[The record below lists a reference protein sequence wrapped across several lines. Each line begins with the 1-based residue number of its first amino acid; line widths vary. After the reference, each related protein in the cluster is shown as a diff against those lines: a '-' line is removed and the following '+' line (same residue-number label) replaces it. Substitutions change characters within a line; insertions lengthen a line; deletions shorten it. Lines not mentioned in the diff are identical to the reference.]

1 MQCQHCGKSI
11 KDGSIFCPSCG
22 IKIEK
27 ESVVID
33 KTEEKTIIE
42 SEKQTEGFDSNYSDN
57 PVVAP
62 IDSEASVSD
71 TIENKNNKNKHKK
84 PKNTK
89 KRKVLLFLGL
99 SLTALCAIAAG
110 VLFLIQKINTT
121 PVGTSGLNN
130 IEIGQEYDDAV
141 SFFENGNYE
150 KAIDLLNTIPKEY
163 IWYSKI
169 QTTKQE
175 IVEAYINNICTK
187 INSCLE
193 SEKHDEALLIINE
206 ASDTIISFDVYDQ
219 KYYNDIITQYLDNVY
234 SEVDSL
240 IKSERFV
247 DAIECLESISLTIKD
262 SSSYDEKRESVIT
275 TFKQDCLSKAE
286 SYVKQGKYDEAI
298 SALQSFADFVKNDKE
313 VTGKINEITNTR
325 TNVEKE
331 QILNEIEKYESDGD
345 YEGGIKYINN
355 QIGLYKT
362 DSDISKK
369 LNNLKDKY
377 RSKILADA
385 EEAFNSSGYLSAI
398 DVLNASQGI
407 LPNDATITQKIN
419 EYKTYAPVSIKTFKV
434 TASNGYSFS
443 GSASDPR
450 GEVAVDVIEL
460 EYYIE
465 FYLAG
470 GYSQFTAKIDP
481 TQYFNTSSYQG
492 VQLRILA
499 DDVEVYKSPTITY
512 KTDNLDVSVNI
523 KNADYLAFKLTYVG
537 GSNYSEYWSADP
549 ILIYDAFVTK

>member
-1 MQCQHCGKSI
+1 M
-11 KDGSIFCPSCG
+11 
-22 IKIEK
+22 
-27 ESVVID
+27 
-33 KTEEKTIIE
+33 
-42 SEKQTEGFDSNYSDN
+42 
-57 PVVAP
+57 
-62 IDSEASVSD
+62 
-71 TIENKNNKNKHKK
+71 
-84 PKNTK
+84 
-89 KRKVLLFLGL
+89 
-99 SLTALCAIAAG
+99 
-110 VLFLIQKINTT
+110 
-121 PVGTSGLNN
+121 NN
-130 IEIGQEYDDAV
+130 IEIKQQLDAAV
-141 SFFENGNYE
+141 SYYEDGNHE
-150 KAIDLLNTIPKEY
+150 KALELLDNIPSEY
-163 IWYSKI
+163 ILYSRV
-169 QTTKQE
+169 QSTKKK
-175 IVEAYINNICTK
+175 VLADYINEIC
-187 INSCLE
+187 ISIDACLE
-193 SEKHDEALLIINE
+193 SEKFDEASLIINE
-206 ASDTIISFDVYDQ
+206 TTDTICSFNLSDQ
-219 KYYNDIITQYLDNVY
+219 DYYNDIITQYLNTVFA
-234 SEVDSL
+234 EVDGL
-240 IKSERFV
+240 VGITKYAE
-247 DAIECLESISLTIKD
+247 AIECLEDVSTILND
-262 SSSYDEKRESVIT
+262 SSSLDEKKDSVIEA
-275 TFKQDCLSKAE
+275 FKQSSLSRAE
-286 SYVKQGKYDEAI
+286 GYSKKGNYDDAI
-298 SALQSFADFVKNDKE
+298 SVLQSFADIVTNDKD
-313 VTGKINEITNTR
+313 VSLKINEYTNAK
-325 TNVEKE
+325 NNIEKE
-331 QILNEIEKYESDGD
+331 QILSNIKQYEENGD

-355 QIGLYKT
+355 KIGSYKS

-369 LNNLKDKY
+369 LNELKDKY

-385 EEAFNSSGYLSAI
+385 EEVFNSSGYLSAI